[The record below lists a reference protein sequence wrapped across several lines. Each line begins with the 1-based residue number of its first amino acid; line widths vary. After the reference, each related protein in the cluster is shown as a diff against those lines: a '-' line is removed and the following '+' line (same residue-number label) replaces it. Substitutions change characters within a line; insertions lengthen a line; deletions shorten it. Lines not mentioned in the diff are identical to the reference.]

1 MAKSGKE
8 SCRSAMDSE
17 DFWEMEVAIRDQL
30 PEEGSWV
37 VVDYSMP
44 YSIKTASTEW
54 WERTTLWPCPPS
66 LGFRHADFIFTTF
79 PFHRSYMFGF
89 DLDQVKG
96 LPMVSARCNPPTH
109 TLSPCG
115 GNPPAALAS

>member
-8 SCRSAMDSE
+8 SCRSAQGSD

-44 YSIKTASTEW
+44 YAIKTASTEW
-54 WERTTLWPCPPS
+54 WERTTLWPCSPSICFQLLISSPQPS
-66 LGFRHADFIFTTF
+66 LSTGATCSALTQTRSRGFRW
-79 PFHRSYMFGF
+79 
-89 DLDQVKG
+89 
-96 LPMVSARCNPPTH
+96 
-109 TLSPCG
+109 
-115 GNPPAALAS
+115 